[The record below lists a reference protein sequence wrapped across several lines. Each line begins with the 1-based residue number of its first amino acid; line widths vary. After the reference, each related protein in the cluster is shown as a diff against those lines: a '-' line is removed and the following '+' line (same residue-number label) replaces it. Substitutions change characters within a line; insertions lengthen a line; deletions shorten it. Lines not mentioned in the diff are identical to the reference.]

1 LGTPCSIHFATAVS
15 ISQFPLNPKLNTSL
29 LSASDTRAVSML
41 PTLLLTPPCRM
52 LVPYHTI
59 GAGGAPPPG
68 GAKGALGAAAQPG
81 GTPTAAAVTELYVAR
96 KSRSAVGWWW
106 CVWGGVIR
114 GWWCL
119 RAGTQHAHLVGLPSG
134 LVALKPGR
142 VNCCCSI
149 FEPTTGFE
157 GAMKR

>member
-68 GAKGALGAAAQPG
+68 GAKGALGAAAHPG

-96 KSRSAVGWWW
+96 KSRY
-106 CVWGGVIR
+106 
-114 GWWCL
+114 
-119 RAGTQHAHLVGLPSG
+119 LVGLPSG